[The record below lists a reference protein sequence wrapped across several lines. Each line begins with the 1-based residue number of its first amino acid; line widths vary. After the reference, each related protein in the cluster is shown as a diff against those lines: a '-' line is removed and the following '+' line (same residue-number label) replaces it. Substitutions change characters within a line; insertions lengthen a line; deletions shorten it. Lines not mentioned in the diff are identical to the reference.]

1 MQIYP
6 ICGMWV
12 ENDTIN
18 PNINE
23 GLFSKHRHTLMMV
36 LGCIIP
42 LLLLGILWFEGVSQN
57 ILSFGIILLCPIMH
71 LLMMKNMKHGTQNPE
86 SQIVENKKEELT

>member
-1 MQIYP
+1 MKS
-6 ICGMWV
+6 
-12 ENDTIN
+12 DTNN

-23 GLFSKHRHTLMMV
+23 GFFSKHRHTLMMV

-57 ILSFGIILLCPIMH
+57 IFSFGIILLCPIMH
-71 LLMMKNMKHGTQNPE
+71 LLMVKNMKHGTQNPE